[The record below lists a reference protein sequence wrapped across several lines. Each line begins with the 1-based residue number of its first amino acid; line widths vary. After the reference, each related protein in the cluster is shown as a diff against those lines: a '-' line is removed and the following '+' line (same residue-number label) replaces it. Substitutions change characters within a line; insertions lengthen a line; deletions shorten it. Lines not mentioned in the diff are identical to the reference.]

1 RRIRIHSKKQSVYN
15 QGDEPFFRMYVMEG
29 KLRAYFYHDDGREFI
44 SNVYK
49 KGEFFGHEFVFTK
62 EPYNHS
68 VETFEE
74 AKIAQ
79 IARDDFLELLHKN
92 LSVTRTFLQIMSRE
106 IIYKNQ
112 QLVGLAYDSVR
123 KKVAN
128 ALVCVAKKDINTSNT
143 DTCLIRISRDNL
155 SALAGTA
162 NETIS
167 RMLSDFIDE
176 RLISKEV
183 NAIRIYSIKKLK
195 EIKQ

>member
-74 AKIAQ
+74 DKIDQ
-79 IARDDFLELLHKN
+79 IARDDFLELLQKN
-92 LSVTRTFLQIMSRE
+92 LYVTRIFLHIMTIV
-106 IIYKNQ
+106 IINNTYK
-112 QLVGLAYDSVR
+112 LIWLAYDYVR
-123 KKVAN
+123 
-128 ALVCVAKKDINTSNT
+128 
-143 DTCLIRISRDNL
+143 
-155 SALAGTA
+155 
-162 NETIS
+162 
-167 RMLSDFIDE
+167 
-176 RLISKEV
+176 
-183 NAIRIYSIKKLK
+183 
-195 EIKQ
+195 